1 MDKERLAQRL
11 MVTFVVELEGH
22 VKAFEEGL
30 LALERDPAPPE
41 RAEIFAGLLRTAHT
55 LKGAARSVKVEL
67 LEAASHRL
75 EEIFS
80 AARSGRLPVNRAFF
94 DHVLPIVDA
103 FGEAGRRLAAGEKVV
118 DGPLLDLTRPEPRIS
133 LGAEGKLASQP
144 AGASP
149 SVLPAP
155 RWTPGGRSETARVAG
170 QKLDAMLRQSG
181 ELLVVRHRAEA
192 RAEEVAN
199 LQDVLTEWRREWRGL
214 EQRVTLLL
222 KESAAA
228 KPDGHADP
236 AAALRRRNQTEL
248 SVNRCRDGLWRLDRG
263 FQRFV
268 AGLGS
273 DTRAIEQTAGPLDAA
288 IRRTRM
294 FPFAEACEG
303 MERAARDLCAGSD
316 KAVDIAIEGG
326 DIELDRT
333 VLESIRD
340 PLLHLVRNAVDHG
353 IEPKPK
359 RRLRGKPETGR
370 VKIAAALRGS
380 RMEIKVIDDG
390 KGLDLTAI
398 AEQLRKSGQ
407 PVPEDR
413 RDLMRS
419 IFLPGL
425 STAAA
430 VTQVSGRGVG
440 LDVVKTQ
447 LAAIRGTAEVDFTPK
462 GGTVFTL
469 DVPLTLSSVR
479 AVMVGVGDETYA
491 VDTASIAR
499 VMRIGP
505 EEISSVGERDVIFVA
520 DRPLPVVALAK
531 LLGQPARASGERMA
545 ALVLQ
550 AGEQQVAVLVDLLLG
565 EREIVVRALGPRL
578 RRIPNVGGGT
588 ILSDGRIA
596 LILNAAELV
605 ERAQATPSGPRPTAA
620 AAEAARH
627 RLLVVD
633 DSATIRALEKSILE
647 AAGYEVAVAADGQEA
662 WQLLLES
669 GADLVVTDVE
679 MPRMDGFTL
688 TETIRASRR
697 FRDLP
702 VVLVTAMESEADKAR
717 GLAVGANAYR
727 LKSAFDQTE
736 LLATIERIL

>member
-1 MDKERLAQRL
+1 MDRERLAQRL
-11 MVTFVVELEGH
+11 MATFVAELEGH
-22 VKAFEEGL
+22 AKAFEQSL
-30 LALERDPAPPE
+30 LALERDPTPSQ
-41 RAEIFAGLLRTAHT
+41 RAEIFADLLRTAHT
-55 LKGAARSVKVEL
+55 LKGAARSVKVDV
-67 LEAASHRL
+67 LETASHRL

-103 FGEAGRRLAAGEKVV
+103 FGEAGRRLAAGEKLA
-118 DGPLLDLTRPEPRIS
+118 DGPLLNLLLPN
-133 LGAEGKLASQP
+133 AP
-144 AGASP
+144 AQAKEETAP
-149 SVLPAP
+149 TAPAP
-155 RWTPGGRSETARVAG
+155 RAPLGRGETARVAG

-181 ELLVVRHRAEA
+181 ELLVVRHRAET
-192 RAEEVAN
+192 RAEEAAN
-199 LQDVLTEWRREWRGL
+199 LQDIIGEWRREWRGL

-222 KESAAA
+222 KEHAATEA
-228 KPDGHADP
+228 EGAIDP
-236 AAALRRRNQTEL
+236 AAAQRRHNMTEL
-248 SVNRCRDGLWRLDRG
+248 AVNRCRDGLFRLDRG
-263 FQRFV
+263 FQKFV
-268 AGLGS
+268 AELGRDS
-273 DTRAIEQTAGPLDAA
+273 RAIEQTAGPLDAA
-288 IRRTRM
+288 IRSTRM

-303 MERAARDLCAGSD
+303 LERVVRDLSASTD
-316 KAVDIAIEGG
+316 KSVDLIIEGG

-353 IEPKPK
+353 IEPKPV

-370 VKIAAALRGS
+370 VLIAAALRGT
-380 RMEIKVIDDG
+380 RVEIRVRDDG

-398 AEQLRKSGQ
+398 AGQLQKAGQ

-419 IFLPGL
+419 IFQAGF
-425 STAAA
+425 STAAT

-440 LDVVKTQ
+440 LDVVRTQ
-447 LAAIRGTAEVDFTPK
+447 LAAIRGLVDVDFTPK

-479 AVMVGVGDETYA
+479 AVLVGVGAETYA
-491 VDTASIAR
+491 VDTASVAR
-499 VMRIGP
+499 VIRIGP
-505 EEISSVGERDVIFVA
+505 DDVRSVAERDVVFLG
-520 DRPLPVVALAK
+520 DRPVPIVSLAE
-531 LLGQPARASGERMA
+531 LLGEKPRASADKMS
-545 ALVLQ
+545 ALVLRVGDQQ
-550 AGEQQVAVLVDLLLG
+550 AAVLVDQLQG

-578 RRIPNVGGGT
+578 RRISNVGGGT

-596 LILNAAELV
+596 LILNAAELL
-605 ERAQATPSGPRPTAA
+605 ERAQLIPTSARSVPAPEAT
-620 AAEAARH
+620 ARR

-647 AAGYEVAVAADGQEA
+647 AAGFDVAVAADGQEA
-662 WQLLLES
+662 WQLLLET
-669 GADLVVTDVE
+669 GADLVVSDVE
-679 MPRMDGFTL
+679 MPRMDGFML
-688 TETIRASRR
+688 TEAIRASRQ

-702 VVLVTAMESEADKAR
+702 VVLVTAMETEADKAR

-727 LKSAFDQTE
+727 VKSAFDQTD

>member
-11 MVTFVVELEGH
+11 MATFVVELEGH
-22 VKAFEEGL
+22 VKAFEQGL
-30 LALERDPAPPE
+30 LALERGPAPPE
-41 RAEIFAGLLRTAHT
+41 RVEIFAGLLRTAHT
-55 LKGAARSVKVEL
+55 LKGAARSVKVDL

-75 EEIFS
+75 EEILS
-80 AARSGRLPVNRAFF
+80 AARNGRMPVNRAFF

-103 FGEAGRRLAAGEKVV
+103 FGEAGRKLASGQKVL
-118 DGPLLDLTRPEPRIS
+118 DGPLLELTRPDVPARM
-133 LGAEGKLASQP
+133 GAEKQEATPPASPPAAPARSTP
-144 AGASP
+144 AG
-149 SVLPAP
+149 
-155 RWTPGGRSETARVAG
+155 RGETARVAG

-181 ELLVVRHRAEA
+181 ELLVVRHRAET
-192 RAEEVAN
+192 RAEEASD
-199 LQDVLTEWRREWRGL
+199 LQDILSAWRREWRGL

-222 KESAAA
+222 KDSTAVEPNGNSDPVAAQ
-228 KPDGHADP
+228 
-236 AAALRRRNQTEL
+236 RRRNMTEL

-263 FQRFV
+263 FQKFV

-294 FPFAEACEG
+294 FPLAEACEG
-303 MERAARDLCAGSD
+303 LERAVRDLCSGSD
-316 KAVDIAIEGG
+316 KAVDLVIEGG

-340 PLLHLVRNAVDHG
+340 PLLHLVRNGVDHG
-353 IEPKPK
+353 IESKPA
-359 RRLRGKPETGR
+359 RRLRGKPEVGR
-370 VKIAAALRGS
+370 LVIAAALRGT
-380 RMEIKVIDDG
+380 RVEIKVKDDG
-390 KGLDLTAI
+390 KGLDLAAITA
-398 AEQLRKSGQ
+398 QVQKSGQ
-407 PVPEDR
+407 PVPDDR
-413 RDLMRS
+413 EELMRS

-425 STAAA
+425 STAAL
-430 VTQVSGRGVG
+430 VTEVSGRGVG

-447 LAAIRGTAEVDFTPK
+447 LAAIRGTVEVDFTPR

-469 DVPLTLSSVR
+469 DVPLTLTSVR
-479 AVMVGVGDETYA
+479 AVLVGVGDETYA
-491 VDTASIAR
+491 IDTASIAR
-499 VMRIGP
+499 VIRIAP
-505 EEISSVGERDVIFVA
+505 EDIRSVGERDVVFVA
-520 DRPLPVVALAK
+520 DRPISVVSLAE
-531 LLGQPARASGERMA
+531 LLGQPARASAEKA
-545 ALVLQ
+545 PALVLR
-550 AGEQQVAVLVDLLLG
+550 AGEQQAAVLVDLLHG

-596 LILNAAELV
+596 LILNAAELL
-605 ERAQATPSGPRPTAA
+605 ERAQAATSRGRAA
-620 AAEAARH
+620 AAPAETARR

-647 AAGYEVAVAADGQEA
+647 AAGYDVAVAADGQEA
-662 WQLLLES
+662 WQLLLET
-669 GADLVVTDVE
+669 GADLVVSDVE
-679 MPRMDGFTL
+679 MPRMDGFSL
-688 TETIRASRR
+688 TETIRASRQ

-727 LKSAFDQTE
+727 LKSAFDQTD

>member
-11 MVTFVVELEGH
+11 MATFVVELEGH
-22 VKAFEEGL
+22 VQAFEQGL
-30 LALERDPAPPE
+30 LALERNPTPHE
-41 RAEIFAGLLRTAHT
+41 QAEIFAGLLRTAHT
-55 LKGAARSVKVEL
+55 LKGAARSVKVDL

-80 AARSGRLPVNRAFF
+80 GARSGRFPINRAFF

-103 FGEAGRRLAAGEKVV
+103 FGAAGRKLAAGQKVV
-118 DGPLLDLTRPEPRIS
+118 DGPLLELMRQEEPDSPVIS
-133 LGAEGKLASQP
+133 EKAIPIP
-144 AGASP
+144 AHAAP
-149 SVLPAP
+149 SARPAP
-155 RWTPGGRSETARVAG
+155 AGRSETVRIAG

-192 RAEEVAN
+192 RADEASD
-199 LQDVLTEWRREWRGL
+199 LQDILTEWRHEWRGL

-222 KESAAA
+222 KEGAAA
-228 KPDGHADP
+228 EPNGSADP
-236 AAALRRRNQTEL
+236 AAALRRRNMTEL
-248 SVNRCRDGLWRLDRG
+248 SINRCRDGLWRLDRG

-268 AGLGS
+268 AALGS
-273 DTRAIEQTAGPLDAA
+273 DSRAIEQTAGPLDAA

-294 FPFAEACEG
+294 FPFSEACEG
-303 MERAARDLCAGSD
+303 LERAVRDLCSGSD
-316 KAVDIAIEGG
+316 KAVDLAVEGG

-353 IEPKPK
+353 IEPKPA

-370 VKIAAALRGS
+370 VVIAAALRGT
-380 RMEIKVIDDG
+380 RVEIQVRDDG
-390 KGLDLTAI
+390 RGLDLAAI
-398 AEQLRKSGQ
+398 TERLEKSGQ
-407 PVPEDR
+407 PVPADR

-425 STAAA
+425 STAAT

-440 LDVVKTQ
+440 LDVVRTQ
-447 LAAIRGTAEVDFTPK
+447 LAAIRGTVEVDFAPK
-462 GGTVFTL
+462 SGTVFTL

-479 AVMVGVGDETYA
+479 AVLVGVGDETYA
-491 VDTASIAR
+491 IDTASIAR
-499 VMRIGP
+499 VIRIGP
-505 EEISSVGERDVIFVA
+505 DEIRSVGERDVVVIA
-520 DRPLPVVALAK
+520 DRPLPIVALAE
-531 LLGQPARASGERMA
+531 LLGQPARALGEKMA
-545 ALVLQ
+545 ALVLRV
-550 AGEQQVAVLVDLLLG
+550 GEQQAALLVDTLIG
-565 EREIVVRALGPRL
+565 EREIVVRALGRRL

-596 LILNAAELV
+596 LILNAAELL
-605 ERAQATPSGPRPTAA
+605 ERMQTVSTRALVAA
-620 AAEAARH
+620 APETTARR

-647 AAGYEVAVAADGQEA
+647 AAGYDVAVAADGQEA
-662 WQLLLES
+662 WQLLLET
-669 GADLVVTDVE
+669 GADLVVSDVE

-688 TETIRASRR
+688 TETIRASRQ

-727 LKSAFDQTE
+727 VKSAFDQTD
-736 LLATIERIL
+736 LLATIGRIL

>member
-11 MVTFVVELEGH
+11 MATFVVELEGH
-22 VKAFEEGL
+22 VKAFEQAL
-30 LALERDPAPPE
+30 LALERKPPPAE
-41 RAEIFAGLLRTAHT
+41 QAEIFAGLLRTAHT
-55 LKGAARSVKVEL
+55 LKGASRSVKVDL
-67 LEAASHRL
+67 LADASHRL

-80 AARSGRLPVNRAFF
+80 AARSGRLPISRAFF
-94 DHVLPIVDA
+94 DQVLPIVDA
-103 FGEAGRRLAAGEKVV
+103 FGAAGRKLAGGQKVV
-118 DGPLLDLTRPEPRIS
+118 DGPLLELIRQEEPARATEKTETTAAAPSAVPSTPPPARP
-133 LGAEGKLASQP
+133 AS
-144 AGASP
+144 
-149 SVLPAP
+149 
-155 RWTPGGRSETARVAG
+155 GGRSETARVAG

-181 ELLVVRHRAEA
+181 ELLVVRHRAEL
-192 RAEEVAN
+192 RAGEASN
-199 LQDVLTEWRREWRGL
+199 LQDILSDWRREWRGL

-222 KESAAA
+222 KENAAA
-228 KPDGHADP
+228 ELNGNADP
-236 AAALRRRNQTEL
+236 AAALRRRNLTEL
-248 SVNRCRDGLWRLDRG
+248 SINRCRDGLWRLDRG

-273 DTRAIEQTAGPLDAA
+273 DQRAIEQTAGPLDAA

-303 MERAARDLCAGSD
+303 MERVVRDLCAGSD
-316 KAVDIAIEGG
+316 KAVDLSVEGG

-353 IEPKPK
+353 IEPKPV
-359 RRLRGKPETGR
+359 RRLRGKPEIGR
-370 VKIAAALRGS
+370 VVIAAALRGT
-380 RMEIKVIDDG
+380 RVEIRVRDDG
-390 KGLDLTAI
+390 KGLDLAAI
-398 AEQLRKSGQ
+398 TEQLRKSGQ
-407 PVPEDR
+407 SVPDDR
-413 RDLMRS
+413 RELIRS

-425 STAAA
+425 STAAI
-430 VTQVSGRGVG
+430 VTQISGRGVG

-447 LAAIRGTAEVDFTPK
+447 LAVIRGTVEVDFTSK

-479 AVMVGVGDETYA
+479 AVLVGVGDETYA
-491 VDTASIAR
+491 IDTASVAR
-499 VMRIGP
+499 VIRIGP
-505 EEISSVGERDVIFVA
+505 EDIRSVGERDVVFLA
-520 DRPLPVVALAK
+520 ERPLPVVSLAE
-531 LLGQPARASGERMA
+531 LLGQPARASSEKA
-545 ALVLQ
+545 VALVLRI
-550 AGEQQVAVLVDLLLG
+550 GEQQAAVLIDQLHG
-565 EREIVVRALGPRL
+565 EREIVVRALGGRL
-578 RRIPNVGGGT
+578 RRIPNIGGGT

-596 LILNAAELV
+596 LILNAGELL
-605 ERAQATPSGPRPTAA
+605 ERTQALPSRSRASAPPETAT
-620 AAEAARH
+620 RR

-647 AAGYEVAVAADGQEA
+647 AAGYDVAVAADGQEA

-669 GADLVVTDVE
+669 GADLVVSDVE
-679 MPRMDGFTL
+679 MPRMDGFSL
-688 TETIRASRR
+688 TETIRASRQ

-727 LKSAFDQTE
+727 VKSAFDQTD

>member
-1 MDKERLAQRL
+1 MDQERLAQRL
-11 MVTFVVELEGH
+11 MATFVVELEGH
-22 VKAFEEGL
+22 AKAFEQGL
-30 LALERDPAPPE
+30 LALERNPTPAQQ
-41 RAEIFAGLLRTAHT
+41 AEIFAGLLRTAHT
-55 LKGAARSVKVEL
+55 LKGAARSVKVDL

-80 AARSGRLPVNRAFF
+80 AARSGRMPINRAFF

-103 FGEAGRRLAAGEKVV
+103 FGEAGRRLAAGQKVV
-118 DGPLLDLTRPEPRIS
+118 DGPLLELTRQEER
-133 LGAEGKLASQP
+133 QP
-144 AGASP
+144 AGAEEKPIAMLASAAPSTSP
-149 SVLPAP
+149 TPH
-155 RWTPGGRSETARVAG
+155 WTLGGRSETARVAG

-181 ELLVVRHRAEA
+181 ELLVVRHRAEL
-192 RAEEVAN
+192 RAGEAAN
-199 LQDVLTEWRREWRGL
+199 LQDILADWRREWRAL

-228 KPDGHADP
+228 EPTRNSDP
-236 AAALRRRNQTEL
+236 AAALRRRNMTEL
-248 SVNRCRDGLWRLDRG
+248 SINRCRDGLWRLDRG

-303 MERAARDLCAGSD
+303 MGRAVRDLCSGSD
-316 KAVDIAIEGG
+316 KAVDLVIEGG

-353 IEPKPK
+353 IEAKPA

-370 VKIAAALRGS
+370 IVIAAALRGT
-380 RMEIKVIDDG
+380 RVEIKIRDDG
-390 KGLDLTAI
+390 KGLDLAAV
-398 AEQLRKSGQ
+398 AEQLQKSGE
-407 PVPEDR
+407 PVPDDR
-413 RDLMRS
+413 RELMRR

-425 STAAA
+425 STAAT

-440 LDVVKTQ
+440 LDVVRTQ
-447 LAAIRGTAEVDFTPK
+447 LMAIRGTVDVDFTPK
-462 GGTVFTL
+462 VGTVFTL

-479 AVMVGVGDETYA
+479 AVLVGVGDETYA
-491 VDTASIAR
+491 LDTASIAR
-499 VMRIGP
+499 VIRIGP
-505 EEISSVGERDVIFVA
+505 EDVHSVGERDVVFIA
-520 DRPLPVVALAK
+520 DRPVPVVSLAQ
-531 LLGQPARASGERMA
+531 LLGQPTRASSERMS
-545 ALVLQ
+545 ALVLRIGDQQ
-550 AGEQQVAVLVDLLLG
+550 AAVLVDLLHG

-596 LILNAAELV
+596 LILNAAELL
-605 ERAQATPSGPRPTAA
+605 EHAQGTASRAHSAA
-620 AAEAARH
+620 APAAATRR

-633 DSATIRALEKSILE
+633 DSATIRTLEKSILE
-647 AAGYEVAVAADGQEA
+647 AAGYDVVVAVDGQEA
-662 WQLLLES
+662 WQLLLET
-669 GADLVVTDVE
+669 GADLVVSDVE

-688 TETIRASRR
+688 TETIRASRQ

-717 GLAVGANAYR
+717 GLAAGANAYR
-727 LKSAFDQTE
+727 LKSAFDQTD

>member
-11 MVTFVVELEGH
+11 MATFVVELEGH
-22 VKAFEEGL
+22 VKAFEQGL
-30 LALERDPAPPE
+30 LALERGPAPPE
-41 RAEIFAGLLRTAHT
+41 RVEIFAGLLRTAHT
-55 LKGAARSVKVEL
+55 LKGAARSVKVDL

-80 AARSGRLPVNRAFF
+80 AARNGRMPINRAFF

-103 FGEAGRRLAAGEKVV
+103 FGEAGRKLASGQKVL
-118 DGPLLDLTRPEPRIS
+118 DGPLLELTRPDVPARA
-133 LGAEGKLASQP
+133 GAEEQVATLP
-144 AGASP
+144 ASP
-149 SVLPAP
+149 RAAP
-155 RWTPGGRSETARVAG
+155 VIQARSTPGGRGETARVAG

-181 ELLVVRHRAEA
+181 ELLVVRHRAET
-192 RAEEVAN
+192 RAEEASD
-199 LQDVLTEWRREWRGL
+199 LQDILSEWRREWRGL

-222 KESAAA
+222 KESTAIA
-228 KPDGHADP
+228 PNGNSDP
-236 AAALRRRNQTEL
+236 VAALRRRNMTEL

-263 FQRFV
+263 FQKFV

-294 FPFAEACEG
+294 FPLAEACEG
-303 MERAARDLCAGSD
+303 LERAVRDLCSGSD
-316 KAVDIAIEGG
+316 KAVDLVIEGG

-353 IEPKPK
+353 IEPKPA
-359 RRLRGKPETGR
+359 RRLRGKPEVGR
-370 VKIAAALRGS
+370 LIIAAALRGT
-380 RMEIKVIDDG
+380 RVEIKVRDDG
-390 KGLDLTAI
+390 KGLDLAAITA
-398 AEQLRKSGQ
+398 QLQKSGQ
-407 PVPEDR
+407 PVPDDR
-413 RDLMRS
+413 GELMRS

-425 STAAA
+425 STAAV
-430 VTQVSGRGVG
+430 VTEVSGRGVG

-447 LAAIRGTAEVDFTPK
+447 LAAIRGTVEVDFTPR

-469 DVPLTLSSVR
+469 DVPLTLTSVR
-479 AVMVGVGDETYA
+479 AVLVGVGDETYA
-491 VDTASIAR
+491 IDTASIAR
-499 VMRIGP
+499 VIRIGP
-505 EEISSVGERDVIFVA
+505 EDIRSVGERDVVFVA
-520 DRPLPVVALAK
+520 DRPIPVVSLAE
-531 LLGQPARASGERMA
+531 LLGQPARASGEKA
-545 ALVLQ
+545 SALVLQ
-550 AGEQQVAVLVDLLLG
+550 AGEQQAAILVDLLYG

-596 LILNAAELV
+596 LILTAAELLG
-605 ERAQATPSGPRPTAA
+605 RAQATISRGRAA
-620 AAEAARH
+620 AAPAEIARR

-647 AAGYEVAVAADGQEA
+647 AAGYDVAVAADGQEA
-662 WQLLLES
+662 WQLLLET
-669 GADLVVTDVE
+669 GADLVVSDVE
-679 MPRMDGFTL
+679 MPRMDGFSL
-688 TETIRASRR
+688 TETIRASRQ

-702 VVLVTAMESEADKAR
+702 VVLVTAKESEADKAR

-727 LKSAFDQTE
+727 LKSAFDQTD

>member
-11 MVTFVVELEGH
+11 MATFVVELEGH
-22 VKAFEEGL
+22 VKAFEQGL
-30 LALERDPAPPE
+30 LALERDPTPPE

-67 LEAASHRL
+67 LETASHRL

-80 AARSGRLPVNRAFF
+80 AARSGKLPINRAFF

-103 FGEAGRRLAAGEKVV
+103 FGEAGRRLAAGEKVL
-118 DGPLLDLTRPEPRIS
+118 DGPLLVLTRDET
-133 LGAEGKLASQP
+133 P
-144 AGASP
+144 ARPGVERAAPALESARLSP
-149 SVLPAP
+149 AAP
-155 RWTPGGRSETARVAG
+155 TRSTPGGRAETVRVAG

-181 ELLVVRHRAEA
+181 ELLVVRHRAEV
-192 RAEEVAN
+192 RADEASD
-199 LQDVLTEWRREWRGL
+199 LQDILTEWRHEWRGL

-222 KESAAA
+222 KENAAA
-228 KPDGHADP
+228 DTNGHADP
-236 AAALRRRNQTEL
+236 SAALRRRNMTEL

-268 AGLGS
+268 AALGS

-294 FPFAEACEG
+294 FPFVEACDG
-303 MERAARDLCAGSD
+303 LERAVRDLCAGSD
-316 KAVDIAIEGG
+316 KAADLIIEGG

-353 IEPKPK
+353 IEPKPA
-359 RRLRGKPETGR
+359 RRLRGKPEVGR
-370 VKIAAALRGS
+370 VLIAAALRGT
-380 RMEIKVIDDG
+380 RVEIKVRDDG
-390 KGLDLTAI
+390 KGLDIAAI
-398 AEQLRKSGQ
+398 AGQLEKAGQ
-407 PVPEDR
+407 PVPDDR
-413 RDLMRS
+413 RELMRS

-425 STAAA
+425 STAAV

-447 LAAIRGTAEVDFTPK
+447 LAAIRGTVEVDFTPK

-469 DVPLTLSSVR
+469 DVPLTLTSVR
-479 AVMVGVGDETYA
+479 AVLVGVGDETFA

-499 VMRIGP
+499 VIRIGP
-505 EEISSVGERDVIFVA
+505 EDVRSVGERDVVFLA
-520 DRPLPVVALAK
+520 ERPVPIVPLAE
-531 LLGQPARASGERMA
+531 LLGQPARAATEKA
-545 ALVLQ
+545 AAVVLRVGDLQ
-550 AGEQQVAVLVDLLLG
+550 AAILVDQLIG

-588 ILSDGRIA
+588 ILSDGSIA
-596 LILNAAELV
+596 LILNAAELL
-605 ERAQATPSGPRPTAA
+605 ERAQGMPSRARSAA
-620 AAEAARH
+620 APAETARR

-647 AAGYEVAVAADGQEA
+647 AAGYDVVVAADGQEA
-662 WQLLLES
+662 WQLLLEG
-669 GADLVVTDVE
+669 GADLVVSDVE
-679 MPRMDGFTL
+679 MPRMDGFSL
-688 TETIRASRR
+688 TETIRASRE

-727 LKSAFDQTE
+727 LKSAFDQTD
-736 LLATIERIL
+736 LLTTIERIL

>member
-11 MVTFVVELEGH
+11 MATFVVELEGH
-22 VKAFEEGL
+22 VKAFEQAL
-30 LALERDPAPPE
+30 LALERKPPPAE
-41 RAEIFAGLLRTAHT
+41 QAEIFAGLLRTAHT
-55 LKGAARSVKVEL
+55 LKGASRSVKVDL
-67 LEAASHRL
+67 LADASHRL

-80 AARSGRLPVNRAFF
+80 AARSGRLPISRAFF
-94 DHVLPIVDA
+94 DQVLPIVDA
-103 FGEAGRRLAAGEKVV
+103 FGAAGRKLAGGQKVV
-118 DGPLLDLTRPEPRIS
+118 DGPLLELIRQEEPARATEKTETTAAAPSAVPSTPPPARP
-133 LGAEGKLASQP
+133 AS
-144 AGASP
+144 
-149 SVLPAP
+149 
-155 RWTPGGRSETARVAG
+155 GGRSETARVAG

-181 ELLVVRHRAEA
+181 ELLVVRHRAEL
-192 RAEEVAN
+192 RAGEASN
-199 LQDVLTEWRREWRGL
+199 LQDILSDWRREWRGL

-222 KESAAA
+222 KENAAA
-228 KPDGHADP
+228 ELNGNADP
-236 AAALRRRNQTEL
+236 AAALRRRNLTEL
-248 SVNRCRDGLWRLDRG
+248 SINRCRDGLWRLDRG

-273 DTRAIEQTAGPLDAA
+273 DQRAIEQTAGPLDAA

-303 MERAARDLCAGSD
+303 MERVVRDLCAGSD
-316 KAVDIAIEGG
+316 KAVDLSVEGG

-353 IEPKPK
+353 IEPKPV
-359 RRLRGKPETGR
+359 RRLRGKPEIGR
-370 VKIAAALRGS
+370 VVIAAALRGT
-380 RMEIKVIDDG
+380 RVEIRVRDDG
-390 KGLDLTAI
+390 KGLDLAAI
-398 AEQLRKSGQ
+398 TEQLRKSGQ
-407 PVPEDR
+407 SVPDDR
-413 RDLMRS
+413 RELIRS

-425 STAAA
+425 STAAI
-430 VTQVSGRGVG
+430 VTQISGRGVG

-447 LAAIRGTAEVDFTPK
+447 LAVIRGTVEVDFTSK

-479 AVMVGVGDETYA
+479 AVLVGVGDETYA
-491 VDTASIAR
+491 IDTASVAR
-499 VMRIGP
+499 VIRIEP
-505 EEISSVGERDVIFVA
+505 EDICSVGERDVVFLA
-520 DRPLPVVALAK
+520 ERPLPVVSLAE
-531 LLGQPARASGERMA
+531 LLGQPARASSEKA
-545 ALVLQ
+545 VALVLRI
-550 AGEQQVAVLVDLLLG
+550 GEQQAAVLIDQLHG
-565 EREIVVRALGPRL
+565 EREIVVRALGGRL
-578 RRIPNVGGGT
+578 RRIPNIGGGT

-596 LILNAAELV
+596 LILNAGELL
-605 ERAQATPSGPRPTAA
+605 ERTQALPSRSRASAAPETAT
-620 AAEAARH
+620 RR

-647 AAGYEVAVAADGQEA
+647 AAGYDVAVAADGQEA

-669 GADLVVTDVE
+669 GADLVVSDVE
-679 MPRMDGFTL
+679 MPRMDGFSL
-688 TETIRASRR
+688 TETIRASRQ

-727 LKSAFDQTE
+727 VKSAFDQTD

>member
-11 MVTFVVELEGH
+11 MATFVVELEGH
-22 VKAFEEGL
+22 AKAFEQGL
-30 LALERDPAPPE
+30 LALERDPAPAA
-41 RAEIFAGLLRTAHT
+41 RAEIFADLLRTAHT

-67 LEAASHRL
+67 LETASHRL

-103 FGEAGRRLAAGEKVV
+103 FGEAGRKLAAGEKVV
-118 DGPLLDLTRPEPRIS
+118 DGPLLDLMRDTEPRA
-133 LGAEGKLASQP
+133 AEPPKPLA
-144 AGASP
+144 
-149 SVLPAP
+149 AP
-155 RWTPGGRSETARVAG
+155 TARVSAARG
-170 QKLDAMLRQSG
+170 DTARVPGHKLDAMLRQSG
-181 ELLVVRHRAEA
+181 ELLVVRHRAEI
-192 RAEEVAN
+192 RAEEAAG
-199 LQDVLTEWRREWRGL
+199 LQDIIGEWRREWRGL
-214 EQRVTLLL
+214 EQRVALLL

-228 KPDGHADP
+228 GEEGSADP
-236 AAALRRRNQTEL
+236 VAAQRRRSMTEL
-248 SVNRCRDGLWRLDRG
+248 AVNRCRDGLFRLDRG
-263 FQRFV
+263 FQKFV
-268 AGLGS
+268 AELGRDS
-273 DTRAIEQTAGPLDAA
+273 RAIEQTAEPLDAA

-303 MERAARDLCAGSD
+303 MERVVRDLSASSD
-316 KAVDIAIEGG
+316 KAVDLVIEGG

-340 PLLHLVRNAVDHG
+340 PLLHLLRNAVDHG
-353 IEPKPK
+353 IEPKPV

-370 VKIAAALRGS
+370 VEIAAALRGT
-380 RMEIKVIDDG
+380 RVEVRVRDDG

-398 AEQLRKSGQ
+398 AAQLEKSGQ

-413 RDLMRS
+413 RELMRS

-430 VTQVSGRGVG
+430 VTQVSGRGLG
-440 LDVVKTQ
+440 LDVVRTQ
-447 LAAIRGTAEVDFTPK
+447 LAAIRGLVDVDFTPK

-479 AVMVGVGDETYA
+479 AVLVGVGGEIYA
-491 VDTASIAR
+491 IDTASVAR
-499 VMRIGP
+499 VIRIGP
-505 EEISSVGERDVIFVA
+505 QDVRSVAERDVVFLD
-520 DRPLPVVALAK
+520 DRPLPVVPLAE
-531 LLGQPARASGERMA
+531 LLGEKPRASGEKMS
-545 ALVLQ
+545 ALVLRVGDQQ
-550 AGEQQVAVLVDLLLG
+550 AAVVVDQLQG

-596 LILNAAELV
+596 LILNAAELL
-605 ERAQATPSGPRPTAA
+605 ERAQAIPSTARTMPAPETAA
-620 AAEAARH
+620 RRR

-647 AAGYEVAVAADGQEA
+647 AAGYDVAVAADGQEA
-662 WQLLLES
+662 WQLLLET
-669 GADLVVTDVE
+669 GADLVVSDVE
-679 MPRMDGFTL
+679 MPRMDGFML
-688 TETIRASRR
+688 TEAIRASRQ

-702 VVLVTAMESEADKAR
+702 VVLVTAMETEADKAR

-727 LKSAFDQTE
+727 VKSAFDQTD

>member
-11 MVTFVVELEGH
+11 MATFVVELEGH
-22 VKAFEEGL
+22 VKAFEQGL
-30 LALERDPAPPE
+30 LALERDPTPPE

-55 LKGAARSVKVEL
+55 LKGAARSVNVGL
-67 LEAASHRL
+67 LETASHRL

-80 AARSGRLPVNRAFF
+80 AARSGRLPINRAFF

-103 FGEAGRRLAAGEKVV
+103 FGEAGRKLAAGQKVT
-118 DGPLLDLTRPEPRIS
+118 DGPLLELTRAEPR
-133 LGAEGKLASQP
+133 GAADVEQKPLLPP
-144 AGASP
+144 AGAAP
-149 SVLPAP
+149 TP
-155 RWTPGGRSETARVAG
+155 RWTPGGRNETARVAG

-192 RAEEVAN
+192 RAEEALN
-199 LQDVLTEWRREWRGL
+199 LQDVLADWRREWRGL

-222 KESAAA
+222 KETAAG
-228 KPDGHADP
+228 PNGHADP
-236 AAALRRRNQTEL
+236 AAALRRRNLTEL
-248 SVNRCRDGLWRLDRG
+248 SINRCRDGLGRLDRG

-273 DTRAIEQTAGPLDAA
+273 DTRAIEQAAGPLDAA
-288 IRRTRM
+288 IRCTRM
-294 FPFAEACEG
+294 FPFAEACDG
-303 MERAARDLCAGSD
+303 MERVVRDLCAGSD
-316 KAVDIAIEGG
+316 KAVNLVIEGG

-353 IEPKPK
+353 IEPKPQ
-359 RRLRGKPETGR
+359 RRLRGKPEAGR
-370 VKIAAALRGS
+370 VTIAAALRGS
-380 RMEIKVIDDG
+380 RVEIKVTDDG
-390 KGLDLTAI
+390 KGLDLPAI

-413 RDLMRS
+413 RELMRS

-425 STAAA
+425 STAAT

-447 LAAIRGTAEVDFTPK
+447 LVAIRGTVDVDFK
-462 GGTVFTL
+462 SKAGTVFTL

-479 AVMVGVGDETYA
+479 AVLVGVGDEIYA
-491 VDTASIAR
+491 IDTASIAR
-499 VMRIGP
+499 VIRIGP
-505 EEISSVGERDVIFVA
+505 EDIHSVGERDVVFVA
-520 DRPLPVVALAK
+520 DRPLPVVALAQ
-531 LLGQPARASGERMA
+531 LLGQPARAPGEKAA

-550 AGEQQVAVLVDLLLG
+550 VGDQQAAVLVDQLIG
-565 EREIVVRALGPRL
+565 EREIVVRALGRRL
-578 RRIPNVGGGT
+578 HRIPNVGGGT
-588 ILSDGRIA
+588 ILSDGRISF
-596 LILNAAELV
+596 ILNAAELLARV
-605 ERAQATPSGPRPTAA
+605 QALPSAPRPAAA
-620 AAEAARH
+620 AAEAVRR

-647 AAGYEVAVAADGQEA
+647 AAGYDVVVAADGQEA
-662 WQLLLES
+662 WHLLLES
-669 GADLVVTDVE
+669 GADLVVSDVE

-688 TETIRASRR
+688 TETIRASRQ

-727 LKSAFDQTE
+727 LKSAFDQSD